1 MTAAL
6 DYKSCNLNERF
17 LKSKIIST
25 YSSLYS
31 FKPYISDFVQE
42 KFVPEVRLA
51 RTLVMAMAELR
62 LFVNQIKEIGT
73 L

>member
-1 MTAAL
+1 MGDFKKQNNFNL
-6 DYKSCNLNERF
+6 LIHKS
-17 LKSKIIST
+17 
-25 YSSLYS
+25 Y
-31 FKPYISDFVQE
+31 KPYISDFVQE